1 MLPLPHIT
9 DAAAD
14 GFVLGAGLIVAIG
27 AQNLYVLRQG
37 LKRRFVFTV
46 ALACGAIDAAL
57 IVAGVG
63 GVGTLIAGN
72 ETLTRAAAWG
82 GALFLF
88 VYGVLAL
95 RAAIRPRLATID
107 PSAGEEGSR
116 RETLAGVL
124 GAVSAFSLLNPHVY
138 LDTVVILGGLGAQ
151 YPTNQRAA
159 FAGGATVASFLWF
172 FALAYGARVAAPVF
186 TRPAAQRGL
195 DLFVWVV
202 MWSIA
207 SGLVWNEV
215 AA

>member
-1 MLPLPHIT
+1 MLPLPHIA

-46 ALACGAIDAAL
+46 ALACAAIDAAL
-57 IVAGVG
+57 IVVGVG

-72 ETLTRAAAWG
+72 LTLTQAAAWG

-88 VYGVLAL
+88 VYGALAL
-95 RAAIRPRLATID
+95 RAAIRPRPATTD
-107 PSAGEEGSR
+107 PSVGGIH

-124 GAVSAFSLLNPHVY
+124 GAVAAFSLLNPHVY

-151 YPTNQRAA
+151 YPADQRAA
-159 FAGGATVASFLWF
+159 FAGGATFASFLWF

-215 AA
+215 AG